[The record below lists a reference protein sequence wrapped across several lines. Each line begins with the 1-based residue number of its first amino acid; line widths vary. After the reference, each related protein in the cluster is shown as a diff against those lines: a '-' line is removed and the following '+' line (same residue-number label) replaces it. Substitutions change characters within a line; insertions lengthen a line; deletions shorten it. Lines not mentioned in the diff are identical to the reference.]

1 MNRLQRQLERI
12 VKTSKY
18 LNEEETIN
26 EDHELALIDK
36 CLEEALNDCSEE
48 IAEELVSDKEE

>member
-12 VKTSKY
+12 VKKAKFF
-18 LNEEETIN
+18 EEDSEVN

-36 CLEEALNDCSEE
+36 CLEESLDECSED
-48 IAEELVSDKEE
+48 IIDELFTDKEE